1 MNWTALYAIL
11 KNSINTTKAE
21 LEQEITEKIGL
32 TNQFLDE
39 LPESGESGVLYFIPK
54 DNVDPSAEDQY
65 FMYVW
70 DPDNTE
76 FVLLDP
82 DVDLS
87 PYAKSADLATV
98 ATSGLYSDL
107 SGTPDLT
114 PYITEAEADEKYM
127 SGDVLDDETVTGN
140 PVTFESLDGGNVEQC
155 EVSFGPEQDLH
166 GYESPWPAGG
176 GKNKCPYFQSTTIQ
190 GRVWSVSDDG
200 VITITGTSTGN
211 SYKMMNITL
220 PAGTYILSGGDP
232 NGAAGVGDE
241 YVQVDG
247 TVVARSY
254 GSLNQS
260 FTITEEKTVALA
272 VRDFQ
277 TAGNSDTHIFKPM
290 IRLSTETDASYA
302 PYSNICP
309 ISGRDSLSLN
319 CYGKNFFH
327 TTATSGSAGGV
338 VYNVNSDG
346 TIDVSGT
353 ATGSTSFVIGEAL
366 VNSNMGIVVI
376 SGISTATNIAW
387 NSIQL
392 FDENDIVL
400 RTISGGST
408 TPYFSIDLSQYPT
421 AYKIKCTTKRNNNG
435 VVSGTIK
442 PQVELNS
449 QPTIFEPYI
458 TTTTHTATFPDT
470 VYGGK
475 WLPQEGK
482 AVITHAFITYN
493 GTEENWSKTSNRF
506 VIPKPNNAEIGDTSG
521 IANWLTE
528 AQGSSTQKINAFY
541 IGNFNLGIVLENGA
555 DLSVDQFKALL
566 VANNLQICYK
576 LATSTEITLTAE
588 QIELLKGINTL
599 WTDGDNI
606 KLTAAQ
612 LELVKVIANPSGQAT
627 GTLEKLQVNDEIFD
641 IPAELPEVASSDEG
655 KVLTVNSSGEW
666 EAADI
671 PVQVEA
677 NPADTATTD
686 LTKLGVRG
694 TVYGIPAAP
703 TIAANPSGAATDI
716 LDKLQVGSTVYATP
730 KQMDY
735 STAEQKTGVK
745 WIDGR
750 DIYQRTFVKTL
761 ASSPDADASSFL
773 IASGLDTI
781 DVLID
786 ISGTVK
792 GNGVHAFCG
801 TTGLINGNGWKY
813 SIHLDSD
820 DQLVVWAGSSSDYY
834 SEIAGGKAYI
844 TIKYVKNLY
853 SVSDPWPTGAGY
865 GIGNFEWDDQMT
877 ADIAADAHSWD
888 SRYFGSD
895 DPWWIKYISTNL
907 DGSINV
913 KAQHAWMDEEPES
926 ANHFTFNKYYEP
938 FYITTDT
945 FITYGC
951 YAWASYTVAQDGTI
965 TRTGADYE
973 RCDVEPKLY
982 IRSTDS
988 YLTQINDEWF
998 FKMYQE
1004 IPGYLIYA
1012 NWSKLSNWLVEG
1024 GNYQHIKEPLWKV
1037 N

>member
-21 LEQEITEKIGL
+21 LEQEIEEKIGL

-39 LPESGESGVLYFIPK
+39 LPETGESGVLYFIPK
-54 DNVDPSAEDQY
+54 DDADPSAEDQY

-70 DPDNTE
+70 DPDEEE

-127 SGDVLDDETVTGN
+127 SGDVLDDETVSGN
-140 PVTFESLDGGNVEQC
+140 PVTFESLDGGNVKQC

-176 GKNKCPYFQSTTIQ
+176 GKNKCPYFQSETIS
-190 GRVWSVSDDG
+190 GRIWSVSDDG
-200 VITITGTSTGN
+200 VVTITGTSTGN
-211 SYKMMNITL
+211 SYKIKNVTL

-232 NGAAGVGDE
+232 NGSAGIGDE

-272 VRDFQ
+272 LRDFQ
-277 TAGNSDTHIFKPM
+277 TAGHSDTHIFKPM

-309 ISGRDSLSLN
+309 ISGRDSLVLN
-319 CYGKNFFH
+319 HTSKNL
-327 TTATSGSAGGV
+327 
-338 VYNVNSDG
+338 
-346 TIDVSGT
+346 I
-353 ATGSTSFVIGEAL
+353 
-366 VNSNMGIVVI
+366 
-376 SGISTATNIAW
+376 
-387 NSIQL
+387 
-392 FDENDIVL
+392 
-400 RTISGGST
+400 
-408 TPYFSIDLSQYPT
+408 PYPYYTQ
-421 AYKIKCTTKRNNNG
+421 
-435 VVSGTIK
+435 SGTINGII
-442 PQVELNS
+442 LN
-449 QPTIFEPYI
+449 IYENGHI
-458 TTTTHTATFPDT
+458 
-470 VYGGK
+470 
-475 WLPQEGK
+475 K
-482 AVITHAFITYN
+482 AN
-493 GTEENWSKTSNRF
+493 GTSNAGGNIFLIRKDF
-506 VIPKPNNAEIGDTSG
+506 ELLPTTYTLSVKGKHINAEIRLWDRDTDIIVAVIPSGNSSGDVSFEITEKIKNGCVYINWNS
-521 IANWLTE
+521 ANKAVDFDCDIQLEIGNQATTYVPY
-528 AQGSSTQKINAFY
+528 QGSTHTVTFSDTIMGGSYDFVSGEGMANLSDKVDLGSLTWAYDSNGRRFY
-541 IGNFNLGIVLENGA
+541 SA
-555 DLSVDQFKALL
+555 ALTDMKNTEGW
-566 VANNLQICYK
+566 NNLIFHSENYKKGEPKYDGTGGDNIIGLGNKRIYIRNIQYTDASIFKTAMAGYYVCYE
-576 LATSTEITLTAE
+576 LAIPTEITLTAE
-588 QIELLKGINTL
+588 QIELLKGNNTL
-599 WTDGDNI
+599 WTDGDSI
-606 KLTAAQ
+606 VLTAAQ
-612 LELVKVIANPSGQAT
+612 LELIKVKANPAGQAT

-641 IPAELPEVASSDEG
+641 IPAELPVVASTDEG

-671 PVQVEA
+671 PAQVE
-677 NPADTATTD
+677 
-686 LTKLGVRG
+686 
-694 TVYGIPAAP
+694 
-703 TIAANPSGAATDI
+703 ANPSGAATDI

-730 KQMDY
+730 KQLDY

-761 ASSPDADASSFL
+761 ASSPDADSSSFL

-834 SEIAGGKAYI
+834 NEIAGGKAYI

-853 SVSDPWPTGAGY
+853 PVSDPWPTGTGY

-877 ADIAADAHSWD
+877 SDIATDAHSWD

-998 FKMYQE
+998 FKMHQE

-1012 NWSKLSNWLVEG
+1012 NWSKLSNWLVCSG
-1024 GNYQHIKEPLWKV
+1024 DYQHIKEPLWKA